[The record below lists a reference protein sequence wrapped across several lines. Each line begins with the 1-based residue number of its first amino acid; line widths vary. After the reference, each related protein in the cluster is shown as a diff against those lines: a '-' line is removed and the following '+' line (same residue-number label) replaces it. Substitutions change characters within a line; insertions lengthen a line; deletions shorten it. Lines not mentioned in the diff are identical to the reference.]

1 MKPTSL
7 RRQAPASDNMTLV
20 QMSTICRPD
29 IRSTSFQD
37 RSESEFILPCG
48 VQRAKRS
55 SSFYIVNFDIYAAT
69 IPAKTEIHIVSKLVK
84 CTCSPGL
91 VYFTTKNGGR
101 LKPFFFSKLVQLT
114 WGSLQN
120 GQIVQLSDF
129 RQTCLLLCIC
139 KQTILN

>member
-1 MKPTSL
+1 
-7 RRQAPASDNMTLV
+7 
-20 QMSTICRPD
+20 MSTICRPD

-84 CTCSPGL
+84 CTCSPGTGL
-91 VYFTTKNGGR
+91 FHDKNWGSSQT
-101 LKPFFFSKLVQLT
+101 FFFSQNLSNSHGGRFKTDKLFSYPIFARHVCCFVYV
-114 WGSLQN
+114 N
-120 GQIVQLSDF
+120 
-129 RQTCLLLCIC
+129 RRY
-139 KQTILN
+139 

>member
-101 LKPFFFSKLVQLT
+101 LKPFFSQNLSNSHGGRFKTDKLFSYPIFARHVCCFVYV
-114 WGSLQN
+114 N
-120 GQIVQLSDF
+120 
-129 RQTCLLLCIC
+129 RRY
-139 KQTILN
+139 